1 MVRLAPVDAVKEI
14 FRSRATAI
22 RVELRALESE
32 VTTQLTTPRGR
43 PASAR
48 IDIRARDVSGVFW
61 AGLSTTVQPAASAGP
76 ILRVPIDS
84 GKFHGVI
91 SSEGPTGRA
100 TVSTASSADGACRN
114 RPGWRTASSANQ
126 RRNSAP

>member
-1 MVRLAPVDAVKEI
+1 MFYVDQETADEI
-14 FRSRATAI
+14 AMLLYFRGVLFRS
-22 RVELRALESE
+22 S
-32 VTTQLTTPRGR
+32 
-43 PASAR
+43 R
-48 IDIRARDVSGVFW
+48 IYISARDVSGVFW

-84 GKFHGVI
+84 GNFHGVI